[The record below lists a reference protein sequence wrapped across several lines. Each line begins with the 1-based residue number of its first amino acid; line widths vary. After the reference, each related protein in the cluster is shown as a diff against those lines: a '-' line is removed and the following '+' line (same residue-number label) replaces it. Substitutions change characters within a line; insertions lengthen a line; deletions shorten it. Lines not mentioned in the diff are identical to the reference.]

1 MEETTNEDLDA
12 LAITTLRTL
21 SIDAVENAGSGYPGT
36 AMALA
41 PALYTIYTE
50 HLRYDPQDPL
60 WENRDRF
67 VLSVGHAGI
76 LLYSMLLLAD
86 VRSVDP
92 GTGPVGEPAMTVDE
106 LRQYRQGEG
115 RATGHPEH
123 GVLAGI
129 ETSTGPLGQGLAN
142 SVGMAVAQR
151 WKAATFDV
159 DKTGLFDHE
168 VIALGGDGDVMEGIA
183 YEAASY
189 AGHQKLSNLCWIYD
203 NNSISIEGSTNL
215 AFTEDVSAR
224 FAALGW
230 NVIKVADA
238 NDRDA
243 IRAALAAFR
252 VEQDR
257 PTFIDMTSVIGWGS
271 PNRAGTQPMHGIPMG
286 PEETAATKDAYGWPT
301 NSSFLIPDEVREHVK
316 ATFYE
321 RGQKARTEWNT
332 KWDAFTKAQPEFAG
346 HIAKMA
352 NRELPDGWDS
362 DLPSW
367 DDPSEMVAGREA
379 SFASINAIGPKFPWL
394 LGGASDTAMKSMT
407 LMWFPEAGGNQPDT
421 PWGRNMHY
429 GTREHAMSAIAN
441 GLALS
446 NVRTYDSTYLVFS
459 EYGRGAIRLSALM
472 GLPVIHVLTNDSFR
486 VGSDGPT
493 HQPIDHLASYRA
505 MPNLTLVRPAD
516 ANETVEAWKLALER
530 TDGPTIISIA
540 HQKVPV
546 IDRTTFAP
554 ASGVTRGGYVLAD
567 PPDGAAPDA
576 IIIATGAEVHL
587 AMATRE
593 ALANEGI
600 HVRVV
605 NLASWEI
612 FEEQDEQYRQRVL
625 PSTLGARVTVE
636 EGASQGWHRYAGE
649 GGEVIG
655 IDRFGKS
662 GPVPMLEELFGFT
675 TNDVSAA
682 VKRVIANNA

>member
-1 MEETTNEDLDA
+1 MGDSKNEDLDA

-86 VRSVDP
+86 VRSADP
-92 GTGPVGEPAMTVDE
+92 ATGPVGEPAMTVDE
-106 LRQYRQGEG
+106 LRQYRQGKG

-151 WKAATFDV
+151 WKAATYDV
-159 DKTGLFDHE
+159 DQTGLFDHE
-168 VIALGGDGDVMEGIA
+168 VIAMGGDGDVMEGIA

-215 AFTEDVSAR
+215 AFTEDVGAR
-224 FAALGW
+224 FAALEW
-230 NVIKVADA
+230 NVIEVADA

-243 IRAALAAFR
+243 IRSAMAAFR
-252 VEQDR
+252 AETER
-257 PTFIDMTSVIGWGS
+257 PTFIVLTSVIGWGS

-286 PEETAATKDAYGWPT
+286 PEETAATKAAYGWPT
-301 NSSFLIPDEVREHVK
+301 DSNFLIPDEVRDHVK
-316 ATFYE
+316 ATAYG
-321 RGQKARTEWNT
+321 RGQKVRSE
-332 KWDAFTKAQPEFAG
+332 WDAKWSAFQQAHPELADSITK
-346 HIAKMA
+346 MRS
-352 NRELPDGWDS
+352 RELPDGWDS
-362 DLPSW
+362 ALPSW
-367 DDPSEMVAGREA
+367 DDPAEMVAGREA
-379 SFASINAIGPKFPWL
+379 SFASINAIGPKLPWL

-407 LMWFPEAGGNQPDT
+407 LMWFPEAGGNQPET

-441 GLALS
+441 GLSLS
-446 NVRTYDSTYLVFS
+446 DVRTYDSTYLVFS

-472 GLPVIHVLTNDSFR
+472 GLPVVHVLTNDSFR
-486 VGSDGPT
+486 VGPDGPT

-505 MPNLTLVRPAD
+505 MPNTTVIRPAD
-516 ANETVEAWKLALER
+516 ANETAVAWRLALER
-530 TDGPTIISIA
+530 TNGPTILAIA

-546 IDRTTFAP
+546 IDRSKFAS
-554 ASGVTRGGYVLAD
+554 ADGIARGGYVLAD
-567 PPDGAAPDA
+567 APEGTEPDA

-587 AMATRE
+587 AMAARSQLTG
-593 ALANEGI
+593 EGV

-612 FEEQDEQYRQRVL
+612 FDAQSEQYRQSVL
-625 PSTLGARVTVE
+625 PREITARVTVE
-636 EGASQGWHRYAGE
+636 EGATQGWHRYAGDS
-649 GGEVIG
+649 GEVIG
-655 IDRFGKS
+655 IDTFGKS
-662 GPVPMLEELFGFT
+662 GPIPMLEELFGFT